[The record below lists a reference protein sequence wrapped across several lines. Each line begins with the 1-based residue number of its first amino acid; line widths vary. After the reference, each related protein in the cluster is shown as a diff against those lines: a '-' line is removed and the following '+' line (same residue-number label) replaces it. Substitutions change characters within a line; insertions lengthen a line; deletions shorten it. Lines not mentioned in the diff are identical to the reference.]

1 VWWQPCRYCQGKAIA
16 NDLQQVLPS
25 YTEGVMGI
33 PLGIEAP
40 RHDLRSVDDV
50 LALVRESGGRVTN
63 SRRLLLEAI
72 FDDPGH
78 HSAEDLAAIVQARS
92 PDVHLSTIY
101 RNLEELERL
110 GVVVHSHLGHG
121 PATYHLAATAHCH
134 FVCEHCGKAVKAPDE
149 LFVNL
154 ADRAKKEFGFTIDPH
169 HFSILGRCRN
179 CQ

>member
-1 VWWQPCRYCQGKAIA
+1 MALLLGKAIA
-16 NDLQQVLPS
+16 NDLQQLLGS
-25 YTEGVMGI
+25 YTTGVMGV
-33 PLGIEAP
+33 PLGIETP

-63 SRRLLLEAI
+63 SRRLILEAI

-78 HSAEDLAAIVQARS
+78 HSAEDLAAIVQARA